1 MKKNISESGCG
12 EIEFAI
18 AVRERRSHWVFTHN
32 GTRRYLLR
40 EKTLP
45 STAPVVRDGAAF
57 SVRNFFFFWRWR
69 SPAFCMALWRVPAKL
84 SPAFSSALNRREPD
98 YHIWLVSEHLLFR
111 GRTPPSDAE
120 RPTLARVGVV
130 PTHESRAR
138 DPTSAK
144 RRVGSPSTAFE
155 PNGEGLVHGWKRD
168 RERSV

>member
-1 MKKNISESGCG
+1 MGAERLSLRLRFGRDARTGFSG
-12 EIEFAI
+12 
-18 AVRERRSHWVFTHN
+18 RTERVDIYCANR
-32 GTRRYLLR
+32 L
-40 EKTLP
+40 LP

-57 SVRNFFFFWRWR
+57 SVRNFFFFWRWH
-69 SPAFCMALWRVPAKL
+69 SPAFIWRWRVPVIL
-84 SPAFSSALNRREPD
+84 SSVLQRFESPRTRLSHLAGIGTLTFSWKDSIHR
-98 YHIWLVSEHLLFR
+98 
-111 GRTPPSDAE
+111 
-120 RPTLARVGVV
+120 TLARVGVV